1 MMAFVETP
9 RCVPAAAG
17 RNIFIAGWI
26 RGFSGIKCQNSGK
39 MHKNTPVPAG
49 EHDLSVAK
57 TEEVCFIK

>member
-17 RNIFIAGWI
+17 CNIFNAGWI
-26 RGFSGIKCQNSGK
+26 RVFSDIKCQNSGK
-39 MHKNTPVPAG
+39 MHKNMPVPAG
-49 EHDLSVAK
+49 KYDLSVAN